1 MHRFFLPP
9 EQCRTPVLL
18 LNDSEAHHAL
28 HVLRVRRG
36 DRVSVLD
43 GAGADYICEV
53 GDCRRSEVDLKVL
66 EKTTTPP
73 LPWQITL
80 AQALPKGKLVESIIQ
95 KATELGVA
103 RIVPLLAERVVSQ
116 LNDENGTDKQRKW
129 QSVAIEALK
138 QCGSSWLPR
147 IEKPMTPDQFL
158 GREEKFDL
166 SLVGCLQP
174 GSGHPREFFRE
185 FQTQHHRRPAS
196 ICVWVGPEGDFTAQE
211 LKIIQ
216 TAGAKP
222 ITLGRLVLRVET
234 AAIYCLS
241 VVNYELASP

>member
-9 EQCRTPVLL
+9 ELCRAPVLL

-36 DRVSVLD
+36 DGVSVLD
-43 GAGADYICEV
+43 GAGAEYVCEV
-53 GDCRRSEVDLKVL
+53 KGCRRSEVELKVL
-66 EKTTTPP
+66 EKTATPP
-73 LPWQITL
+73 LPWRITL
-80 AQALPKGKLVESIIQ
+80 AQALPKGKPIESIIQ

-103 RIVPLLAERVVSQ
+103 RIVPLLAQRVVSQ
-116 LNDENGTDKQRKW
+116 LNDESGIEKQRKW
-129 QSVAIEALK
+129 QLVAIEAIK
-138 QCGSSWLPR
+138 QCGSPWLPR

-158 GREEKFDL
+158 RRKEEFDL
-166 SLVGCLQP
+166 SLLGCLQP
-174 GSGHPREFFRE
+174 GSRHPREFFSE

-196 ICVWVGPEGDFTAQE
+196 VCVWVGPEGDFTPAE
-211 LKIIQ
+211 LKLVQ
-216 TAGAKP
+216 AAGAKP

-241 VVNYELASP
+241 VINYELAAP